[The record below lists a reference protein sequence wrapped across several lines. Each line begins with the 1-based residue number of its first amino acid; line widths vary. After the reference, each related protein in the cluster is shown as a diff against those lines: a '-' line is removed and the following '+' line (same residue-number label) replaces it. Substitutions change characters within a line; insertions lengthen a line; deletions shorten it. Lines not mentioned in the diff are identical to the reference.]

1 MAICNKDKKEISH
14 KMKFEGAK
22 LKDIAVTLQ
31 ISLRTASA
39 WMKDYDKTL
48 WELRKILG
56 VL

>member
-1 MAICNKDKKEISH
+1 MAICNKDKKEIAH
-14 KMKFEGAK
+14 KMKFAGAK

-31 ISLRTASA
+31 ISLRTTSA